1 MSKRNNVEDIDITK
15 MTAEELQEFQQRVA
29 ELRREKI
36 VKDLVKMKDEFVR
49 YCQENHLDLTDAFE
63 LSGFTKGGMIRK
75 TKAKYKDP
83 ITGKLWAGRGKTPN
97 WYTERLQQGYTEEDL
112 KP

>member
-15 MTAEELQEFQQRVA
+15 MTAEELQEFQRVA

-36 VKDLVKMKDEFVR
+36 VKDLVKMKDRFVR

-63 LSGFTKGGMIRK
+63 LSG
-75 TKAKYKDP
+75 
-83 ITGKLWAGRGKTPN
+83 L
-97 WYTERLQQGYTEEDL
+97 L
-112 KP
+112 KVG